1 MSQKRNKLPIET
13 VTKSQKSH
21 GPIISI
27 IIPVYNV
34 SDYIKKCIESA
45 VNQTYSNI
53 EIIVIDDFSQDDSI
67 SKVKEFKDNRIKI
80 ISQAKNRGVSAARNT
95 GMDVAKGEFIIFLD
109 SDDYF
114 DYDLVRKCF
123 ERQVVDD
130 VDCVVYN
137 KHRVDELGNLLKTP
151 YSWTN
156 KFYGN
161 KIKNK
166 CIDDDGTKTL
176 IGWDVAATNKFIRLD
191 YLKQNKI
198 YFLEEHRYFED
209 HYFCAKLYL
218 SKIRFSYIDEKLY
231 YYRKR
236 SSIINKS
243 ITQLNSLGVIIYKS
257 RVFRDVCFLIES
269 VDNKYKN
276 IFYPAYFK
284 SYKRAIAPMINSKKY
299 QKEAY
304 KNLRR
309 TFKGIKELEIVKNMH
324 NISDLDLALLIDHY
338 DYDEY
343 LNKFG
348 KINNYSLSDI
358 KEIIPPVFHNRL
370 EGWTKPRIL
379 HSKKNKLGILH
390 SKIRIFGFRLAEWFY
405 AIKNKLNI

>member
-1 MSQKRNKLPIET
+1 MSETRNKLPIET
-13 VTKSQKSH
+13 VKKSQKSH

-34 SDYIKKCIESA
+34 SDYIKKCIESV

-67 SKVKEFKDNRIKI
+67 SKVKEFKDSRIKI

-95 GMDVAKGEFIIFLD
+95 GMDAAKGEFIIFLD
-109 SDDYF
+109 SDDYV

-123 ERQVVDD
+123 ERHVVDD

-151 YSWTN
+151 YSWGN

-166 CIDDDGTKTL
+166 CIDDDETKTL
-176 IGWDVAATNKFIRLD
+176 IGWDVSPCSKFIRLD

-209 HYFCAKLYL
+209 HYFSAKLYL
-218 SKIRFSYIDEKLY
+218 SKVRFSYINEKLY

-236 SSIINKS
+236 SSIMNKS
-243 ITQLNSLGVIIYKS
+243 ITQINTPIMRLYRSQ
-257 RVFRDVCFLIES
+257 VFRCICLLIES
-269 VDNKYKN
+269 FDHKYKN
-276 IFYPAYFK
+276 IFYPVFFET
-284 SYKRAIAPMINSKKY
+284 YKNIIYKIFDQKKY
-299 QKEAY
+299 RKEVY
-304 KNLRR
+304 DNFRR
-309 TFKGIKELEIVKNMH
+309 VFQEIKELDIVRTKSNLCH
-324 NISDLDLALLIDHY
+324 LDLAFLMAHY
-338 DYDEY
+338 DYDEF
-343 LNKFG
+343 LTKFG
-348 KINNYSLSDI
+348 KINNYSESDI
-358 KEIIPPVFHNRL
+358 KEVIPPVFHNRL

-379 HSKKNKLGILH
+379 HSKKNKLEILH
-390 SKIRIFGFRLAEWFY
+390 SKIRIFGFRLAAWFY
-405 AIKNKLNI
+405 SFKDKFNI

>member
-1 MSQKRNKLPIET
+1 MKINNVNPT
-13 VTKSQKSH
+13 
-21 GPIISI
+21 ISV
-27 IIPVYNV
+27 IIPLYNS
-34 SDYIKKCIESA
+34 SDYIKKCIES
-45 VNQTYSNI
+45 VINQTYLNI
-53 EIIVIDDFSQDDSI
+53 EIIIVDDFSQDDSI
-67 SKVKEFKDNRIKI
+67 LKIKTLKDCRIKI
-80 ISQAKNRGVSAARNT
+80 ISHKTNKGTAAARNT
-95 GMDVAKGEFIIFLD
+95 GIKAARGEFVIFLD
-109 SDDYF
+109 SDDYV
-114 DYDLVRKCF
+114 DSDLVIKCIQ
-123 ERQVVDD
+123 EQQKNN

-137 KHRVDELGNLLKTP
+137 RLKVNDLGNSIEP
-151 YSWTN
+151 YVSEWDD

-161 KIKNK
+161 KIENK
-166 CIDDDGTKTL
+166 CINNDETETL
-176 IGWDVAATNKFIRLD
+176 IGWDVVPTNKFISLK

-218 SKIRFSYIDEKLY
+218 SKVRFSYIDEKLY

-243 ITQLNSLGVIIYKS
+243 ITQLNSLDVIIYKS

-276 IFYPAYFK
+276 IFYHAYFK

-304 KNLRR
+304 KNLQRA
-309 TFKGIKELEIVKNMH
+309 FQGIKELEIVKNMQ

-338 DYDEY
+338 DYEEY

-348 KINNYSLSDI
+348 NIFGYSLSDI
-358 KEIIPPVFHNRL
+358 KDTIPKIFHNRL
-370 EGWTKPRIL
+370 EGWIKPELL
-379 HSKKNKLGILH
+379 HSKKKFMALDWYLV
-390 SKIRIFGFRLAEWFY
+390 GFYF
-405 AIKNKLNI
+405 